1 MSKPQPVISQLD
13 VVEGDNPEMKFG
25 EGGVGETAEVNF
37 FCTGELFG
45 GRLADGAGKLNTSY
59 SANTPGF
66 KGDGTRNRRIGKE
79 FRSVAGGC
87 FSGDDKGVVLF
98 IPCIKT

>member
-1 MSKPQPVISQLD
+1 
-13 VVEGDNPEMKFG
+13 MKFSQ
-25 EGGVGETAEVNF
+25 GGVWEAAEVDL
-37 FCTGELFG
+37 FCPGELFS
-45 GRLADGAGKLNTSY
+45 GRLADSASELNASY
-59 SANTPGF
+59 SANPPGF